1 MKSVNI
7 SSLLLLFNLENRESF
22 RFSLKAG
29 EAVRLNRS
37 SERLRLGYVVQD
49 GMTISDIDSLVS
61 HEPHSVYPVVIS
73 EESLCVVGQIL
84 RRDLLAVLKSRKMQ
98 QNFAQM
104 KTMLSRKMSVV
115 SMSNLMNKS
124 GQPSSLGVRRASLAL
139 QASKI
144 LQLHQLVDRAP
155 ILVTDQTPM
164 EAVVDMF
171 RKLGCR
177 QIFVT
182 KNG

>member
-1 MKSVNI
+1 M
-7 SSLLLLFNLENRESF
+7 
-22 RFSLKAG
+22 KAG
-29 EAVRLNRS
+29 EAIRANRTNDN
-37 SERLRLGYVVQD
+37 LPLACIIQD
-49 GMTISDIDSLVS
+49 GMTIAQIDSLVR
-61 HEPHSVYPVVIS
+61 HHPHSVYPVIIS
-73 EESLCVVGQIL
+73 KDFPCIVGQVQ

-98 QNFAQM
+98 LTYTQTKPLLN
-104 KTMLSRKMSVV
+104 RKVSVV
-115 SMSNLMNKS
+115 SMSNLLNKT
-124 GQPSSLGVRRASLAL
+124 GQPSSLGIRRASLAL

-144 LQLHQLVDRAP
+144 LQLHKLVDRAP

>member
-1 MKSVNI
+1 MK
-7 SSLLLLFNLENRESF
+7 FGFFFLENRESF

-29 EAVRLNRS
+29 EAIRVN
-37 SERLRLGYVVQD
+37 RLGENIPLACIFQD
-49 GMTISDIDSLVS
+49 SMTIAQIDLLVR
-61 HEPHSVYPVVIS
+61 HYPHSIYPVVIS
-73 EESLCVVGQIL
+73 EDFPCIVGQVQ

-98 QNFAQM
+98 LTFTQTKPLLN
-104 KTMLSRKMSVV
+104 RKVSVV
-115 SMSNLMNKS
+115 SMSHLLNKS
-124 GQPSSLGVRRASLAL
+124 GQPSSLGIRRASLAL

-144 LQLHQLVDRAP
+144 LQLHKLVDRAP
-155 ILVTDQTPM
+155 IIVTDQTPM

-182 KNG
+182 KNR